1 MNRIRTAIGATTI
14 NQELL
19 TCAEKLRYQGYLQRQ
34 DSHAVITA
42 LVSNGVPLKEIVRRT
57 GHSRNLVAKLAA
69 TAVRICSAPVKA
81 PWTGIC
87 RSWTRSGQAAVA
99 TVPNSGAV

>member
-1 MNRIRTAIGATTI
+1 
-14 NQELL
+14 
-19 TCAEKLRYQGYLQRQ
+19 LRYQGYLRRQ

-42 LVSNGVPLKEIVRRT
+42 LVSDGVPLKEIVRR
-57 GHSRNLVAKLAA
+57 RLAA
-69 TAVRICSAPVKA
+69 AAVRICSAPVKA

-99 TVPNSGAV
+99 TVPSSGAG